1 MREVSPES
9 GMSVAFCPMH
19 RRRIVIYLPTC
30 QPEDPGSRDAS
41 VQVGVTCEDKA
52 TQWEEREEADP
63 SLDKPSG
70 ANGKGPTARKG
81 AEQETL
87 ATSCPLGPTSSR
99 HAIKHLLQWVR
110 QLPHHGIGEEAC
122 QESVGEGA
130 VERPL
135 GWDTPE
141 EVCPLLSQSRGET
154 LQCRANE
161 LQQRDQGGEEEAPRD
176 SWRRAAEGD
185 ADEASASGSPQDFW
199 PARGEK
205 HPVPLEVV
213 VTVVDSLYS
222 LESVEQRA
230 GSPPNPGPGSPGE
243 GGSLAHDSCHLTE
256 DEDLPRDSPV
266 STGYYPCFRTSSHLP
281 PDQPG
286 EREVPPED
294 PGKADASTQ
303 AGGARHDK
311 ASQWEADPSGEEART
326 KPRPGKRSPLP
337 SPEQAL
343 EGESK
348 VRVSPLEPK
357 RQVLGGPNGEE
368 SWTANNLGDQ
378 LPTGLDILLPG
389 RHPPAAEGP
398 PGILLVSTFQTGKQP
413 SPSEGEEARECCS
426 VENVAQEAPGPCA
439 PPPLRGPSMTPE
451 AVYCYCS

>member
-1 MREVSPES
+1 
-9 GMSVAFCPMH
+9 MSLAGLPIRDHDPAQPLWQKGNAGTSALACEAGH
-19 RRRIVIYLPTC
+19 IVVHLPTC
-30 QPEDPGSRDAS
+30 QPEEEDPGSRDAS

-52 TQWEEREEADP
+52 TQWDKSMEADP
-63 SLDKPSG
+63 SLDKSSG
-70 ANGKGPTARKG
+70 VNSKGPTARKG

-99 HAIKHLLQWVR
+99 HAINHLLQWVR
-110 QLPHHGIGEEAC
+110 QLQHLVIGEEAC

-130 VERPL
+130 SERPL
-135 GWDTPE
+135 SWDTPE
-141 EVCPLLSQSRGET
+141 EVCPLLSQSQGET
-154 LQCRANE
+154 LESTANE

-176 SWRRAAEGD
+176 SRRRAAEGD

-199 PARGEK
+199 PPRGEK

-303 AGGARHDK
+303 AGGPRHDK

-326 KPRPGKRSPLP
+326 KPRPGRRTPLP
-337 SPEQAL
+337 SPEQAS

-348 VRVSPLEPK
+348 E
-357 RQVLGGPNGEE
+357 
-368 SWTANNLGDQ
+368 A
-378 LPTGLDILLPG
+378 
-389 RHPPAAEGP
+389 
-398 PGILLVSTFQTGKQP
+398 
-413 SPSEGEEARECCS
+413 SPSAGTAFW
-426 VENVAQEAPGPCA
+426 QKGPIFGCTFS
-439 PPPLRGPSMTPE
+439 L
-451 AVYCYCS
+451 